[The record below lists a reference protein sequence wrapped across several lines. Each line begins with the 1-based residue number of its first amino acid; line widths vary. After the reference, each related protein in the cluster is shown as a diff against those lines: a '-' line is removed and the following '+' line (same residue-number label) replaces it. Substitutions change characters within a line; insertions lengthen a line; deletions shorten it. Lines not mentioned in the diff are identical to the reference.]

1 MLNLNYFDF
10 IFIYFLVVNFLLL
23 LASFGG
29 LFATR
34 RNLIIIFISIEMILL
49 SAVLNF
55 SYLSVFLDDLF
66 GVLFSIVILGL
77 AAAES
82 SIGLALLVANY
93 RHKAIVSVDMFSV
106 LKS

>member
-1 MLNLNYFDF
+1 MLNFNYFDF
-10 IFIYFLVVNFLLL
+10 IFAYFFVVNLLL
-23 LASFGG
+23 LLLSFGG

-34 RNLIIIFISIEMILL
+34 RNLILIFISIEMILL

>member
-1 MLNLNYFDF
+1 LILFFFFFSDKF
-10 IFIYFLVVNFLLL
+10 FFLLIL
-23 LASFGG
+23 GFGG

-34 RNLIIIFISIEMILL
+34 RNLILLFISIEMILL
-49 SAVLNF
+49 AAFLNF
-55 SYLSVFLDDLF
+55 SYVGVYLDDLF
-66 GVLFSIVILGL
+66 GILFSLFILGL

-93 RHKAIVSVDMFSV
+93 RHKAIVSVDLFSV